1 MIKNNKLINY
11 IIVVLFVV
19 MIGFKVSNNE
29 LFLLYNNIL
38 CYLCIFIVIVGSI
51 YFTIKLKFLQFN
63 VFKMVKSI
71 KSSSISDVK
80 ALFMS
85 MGAKIGVGS
94 IVGISLA
101 IYVSGPGV
109 LLWIWIISLL
119 SSILTY
125 CESYLGC
132 MYKRDDQGGVFY
144 YISRGLNNKRLSIIY
159 TFILVFVYAVGFVG
173 IQSNTIIK
181 SIDHVI
187 NIDKYVVVIG
197 LCLFIAMIIFNNI
210 KSIIDFMA
218 KLVPVMCVLYIVFG
232 LFILFNDIDRIIF
245 IFNLILDDGLKFDRA
260 IIGVIIVGLQRGIFA
275 TEAGIG
281 TSSIASSISSN
292 DKMGQGIFQVMGVH
306 FISLVIVTITGFIII
321 GSNYS
326 YVGTVNGVEIIFD
339 IFNHYY
345 GFFGKI
351 GLCIIIIL
359 FAISTIIS
367 GYYYSIKGVE
377 FLKGSLSN
385 SNILFM
391 KILVVLLVFIGG
403 VINSSIIW
411 SVIDT
416 LVLFLLLINIYAIF
430 CLRKSVAV

>member
-1 MIKNNKLINY
+1 MINNNKLINY

-19 MIGFKVSNNE
+19 MIGFKISNNE

-63 VFKMVKSI
+63 VFKMVESI

-94 IVGISLA
+94 VVGISLA

-144 YISRGLNNKRLSIIY
+144 YISRGLNNKGLSIIY

-173 IQSNTIIK
+173 IQSNTIVK

-187 NIDKYVVVIG
+187 NIDKYVVVIS

-245 IFNLILDDGLKFDRA
+245 IFNLILEDGLRFDRA

-321 GSNYS
+321 GSDYS

-359 FAISTIIS
+359 FAISTIVS

-377 FLKGSLSN
+377 FLKGTLS
-385 SNILFM
+385 SVGTILI
-391 KILVVLLVFIGG
+391 KILVVLLVFMGG
-403 VINSSIIW
+403 IVDSTVIW

-430 CLRKSVAV
+430 CLRKFISV

>member
-1 MIKNNKLINY
+1 
-11 IIVVLFVV
+11 
-19 MIGFKVSNNE
+19 MIGFKISNNE

-159 TFILVFVYAVGFVG
+159 TFILIFVYAVGFVG
-173 IQSNTIIK
+173 IQSNTIVK

-321 GSNYS
+321 GSDYS

-359 FAISTIIS
+359 FAISTIVS
-367 GYYYSIKGVE
+367 GYYYSIKGLE
-377 FLKGSLSN
+377 FLKGTLS
-385 SNILFM
+385 SVGTILI
-391 KILVVLLVFIGG
+391 KILVVLLVFMGG
-403 VINSSIIW
+403 VVDSTVIW

-430 CLRKSVAV
+430 CLRKFIAV

>member
-1 MIKNNKLINY
+1 
-11 IIVVLFVV
+11 

-63 VFKMVKSI
+63 VFKMVKSV

-144 YISRGLNNKRLSIIY
+144 YISRGLNNKRLSITY

-245 IFNLILDDGLKFDRA
+245 IFNLILEDGLRFDRV

-321 GSNYS
+321 GSDYS
-326 YVGTVNGVEIIFD
+326 YVGIVNGVEIIFD

-359 FAISTIIS
+359 FAISTIVS

-377 FLKGSLSN
+377 FLKGTLS
-385 SNILFM
+385 SVGTILI
-391 KILVVLLVFIGG
+391 KILVVLLVFMGG
-403 VINSSIIW
+403 VVDSTVIW

-430 CLRKSVAV
+430 CLRKFIAV

>member
-1 MIKNNKLINY
+1 MINNNKLINY

-19 MIGFKVSNNE
+19 MIGFKISNNE

-173 IQSNTIIK
+173 IQSNTIVK

-245 IFNLILDDGLKFDRA
+245 IFNLILEDGLRFDRA

-321 GSNYS
+321 GSDYS

-359 FAISTIIS
+359 FAISTIVS

-377 FLKGSLSN
+377 FLKGTLS
-385 SNILFM
+385 SVGTILI
-391 KILVVLLVFIGG
+391 KILVVLLVFMGG
-403 VINSSIIW
+403 VVDSTVIW

-430 CLRKSVAV
+430 CLRKFIAV

>member
-1 MIKNNKLINY
+1 MINNNKLINY

-19 MIGFKVSNNE
+19 MIGFKISNNE

-159 TFILVFVYAVGFVG
+159 TFILIFVYAVGFVG
-173 IQSNTIIK
+173 IQSNTIVK

-245 IFNLILDDGLKFDRA
+245 IFNLILEDGLRLDRA

-359 FAISTIIS
+359 FAISTIVS

-377 FLKGSLSN
+377 FLKGNLS
-385 SNILFM
+385 SVGTILI
-391 KILVVLLVFIGG
+391 KILVVLLVFMGG
-403 VINSSIIW
+403 VVDSTVIW

-430 CLRKSVAV
+430 CLRKFIAV

>member
-1 MIKNNKLINY
+1 
-11 IIVVLFVV
+11 
-19 MIGFKVSNNE
+19 MIGFKISNNE

-63 VFKMVKSI
+63 VFKMVESI

-94 IVGISLA
+94 VVGISLA

-144 YISRGLNNKRLSIIY
+144 YISRGLNNKGLSIIY

-173 IQSNTIIK
+173 IQSNTIVK

-187 NIDKYVVVIG
+187 NIDKYVVVIS

-245 IFNLILDDGLKFDRA
+245 IFNLILEDGLRFDRA

-321 GSNYS
+321 GSDYS

-359 FAISTIIS
+359 FAISTIVS

-377 FLKGSLSN
+377 FLKGTLS
-385 SNILFM
+385 SVGTILI
-391 KILVVLLVFIGG
+391 KILVVLLVFMGG
-403 VINSSIIW
+403 IVDSTVIW

-430 CLRKSVAV
+430 CLRKFIAV

>member
-19 MIGFKVSNNE
+19 MIGFKFSNNE

-245 IFNLILDDGLKFDRA
+245 IFNLILEDGLRFDRA

-321 GSNYS
+321 GSDYS

-359 FAISTIIS
+359 FAISTIVS

-377 FLKGSLSN
+377 FLKGNLS
-385 SNILFM
+385 SVGTILI
-391 KILVVLLVFIGG
+391 KILVVLLVFMGG
-403 VINSSIIW
+403 IVDSTVIW

-430 CLRKSVAV
+430 CLRKFIAV

>member
-1 MIKNNKLINY
+1 
-11 IIVVLFVV
+11 
-19 MIGFKVSNNE
+19 MIGFKISNNE

-173 IQSNTIIK
+173 IQSNTIVK

-326 YVGTVNGVEIIFD
+326 YVGIVNGVEIIFD

-359 FAISTIIS
+359 FAISTIVS

-377 FLKGSLSN
+377 FLKGTLS
-385 SNILFM
+385 SVGTILI
-391 KILVVLLVFIGG
+391 KILVVLLVFMGG
-403 VINSSIIW
+403 VVDSTVIW

-430 CLRKSVAV
+430 CLRKFIAV

>member
-1 MIKNNKLINY
+1 MINNNKLINY

-19 MIGFKVSNNE
+19 MIGFKISNNE

-159 TFILVFVYAVGFVG
+159 TFILIFVYAVGFVG
-173 IQSNTIIK
+173 IQSNTIVK

-321 GSNYS
+321 GSDYS

-359 FAISTIIS
+359 FAISTIVS
-367 GYYYSIKGVE
+367 GYYYSIKGLE
-377 FLKGSLSN
+377 FLKGTLS
-385 SNILFM
+385 SVGTILI
-391 KILVVLLVFIGG
+391 KILVVLLVFMGG
-403 VINSSIIW
+403 VVDSTVIW

-430 CLRKSVAV
+430 CLRKFIAV

>member
-1 MIKNNKLINY
+1 
-11 IIVVLFVV
+11 
-19 MIGFKVSNNE
+19 MIGFKISNNE

-63 VFKMVKSI
+63 VFKMVESI

-173 IQSNTIIK
+173 IQSNTIVK

-326 YVGTVNGVEIIFD
+326 YVGIVNGVEIIFD

-359 FAISTIIS
+359 FAISTIVS

-377 FLKGSLSN
+377 FLKGTLS
-385 SNILFM
+385 SVGTILI
-391 KILVVLLVFIGG
+391 KILVVLLVFMGG
-403 VINSSIIW
+403 VVDSTVIW

-430 CLRKSVAV
+430 CLRKFIAV

>member
-11 IIVVLFVV
+11 IIVILFIF
-19 MIGFKVSNNE
+19 MISFKIISNE
-29 LFLLYNNIL
+29 LFLLYTNIL
-38 CYLCIFIVIVGSI
+38 CYLCIFVVIVVSI
-51 YFTIKLKFLQFN
+51 YFTIKLRFLQFN
-63 VFKMVKSI
+63 IFKMISSI
-71 KSSSISDVK
+71 KNNSINDMK

-132 MYKRDDQGGVFY
+132 MYKKGNQGGVFY
-144 YISRGLNNKRLSIIY
+144 YISRGINNRVLSIIY
-159 TFILVFVYAVGFVG
+159 TFVLIFVYAVGFIG
-173 IQSNTIIK
+173 IQSNTIVK
-181 SIDHVI
+181 SINHVI
-187 NIDKYVVVIG
+187 NINKYIIVIF
-197 LCLFIAMIIFNNI
+197 LCLCIAIIVFKNI

-218 KLVPVMCVLYIVFG
+218 KLVPIMCFLYIIFG
-232 LFILFNDIDRIIF
+232 LFILFDDIDRVMF
-245 IFNLILDDGLKFDRA
+245 IFNLILDDGFRLDRA
-260 IIGVIIVGLQRGIFA
+260 IIGVVVVGLQRGIFA

-281 TSSIASSISSN
+281 TSSIVSGISSN
-292 DKMGQGIFQVMGVH
+292 NKIGQGMFQVMGVH
-306 FISLVIVTITGFIII
+306 FISLVIITITGFIII
-321 GSNYS
+321 ASDYS
-326 YVGTVNGVEIIFD
+326 YVGNVNGVEIIFD

-345 GFFGKI
+345 GFFGKM
-351 GLCIIIIL
+351 GLCVVIIL

>member
-1 MIKNNKLINY
+1 MINNNKLINY

-19 MIGFKVSNNE
+19 MIGFKISNNE

-63 VFKMVKSI
+63 VFKMVESI

-101 IYVSGPGV
+101 IYVSGLGV

-245 IFNLILDDGLKFDRA
+245 IFNLILEDGLRFDRA

-321 GSNYS
+321 GSDYS

-359 FAISTIIS
+359 FAISTIVS

-377 FLKGSLSN
+377 FLKGTLS
-385 SNILFM
+385 SVGTILI
-391 KILVVLLVFIGG
+391 KILVVLLVFMGG
-403 VINSSIIW
+403 IVDSTVIW

-430 CLRKSVAV
+430 CLRKFIAV

>member
-63 VFKMVKSI
+63 VFKMVKSV

-173 IQSNTIIK
+173 IQSNTIVK

-245 IFNLILDDGLKFDRA
+245 IFNLILEDGLRFDRA

-321 GSNYS
+321 GSDYS

-359 FAISTIIS
+359 FAISTIVS

-377 FLKGSLSN
+377 FLKGNLS
-385 SNILFM
+385 SVGTILI
-391 KILVVLLVFIGG
+391 KILVVLLVFMGG
-403 VINSSIIW
+403 IVDSTVIW

-430 CLRKSVAV
+430 CLRKFIAV

>member
-1 MIKNNKLINY
+1 MINNNKLINY

-19 MIGFKVSNNE
+19 MIGFKISNNE

-159 TFILVFVYAVGFVG
+159 TFILIFVYAVGFVG
-173 IQSNTIIK
+173 IQSNTIVK

-197 LCLFIAMIIFNNI
+197 LCLFIAMIIFNII

-245 IFNLILDDGLKFDRA
+245 IFNLILEDGLRFDRA

-359 FAISTIIS
+359 FAISTIVS

-377 FLKGSLSN
+377 FLKGTLS
-385 SNILFM
+385 SVGTILI
-391 KILVVLLVFIGG
+391 KILVVLLVFMGG
-403 VINSSIIW
+403 VVDSTVIW

-430 CLRKSVAV
+430 CLRKFIAV

>member
-1 MIKNNKLINY
+1 MINNNKLINY

-19 MIGFKVSNNE
+19 MIGFKISNNE

-63 VFKMVKSI
+63 VFKIVESI

-94 IVGISLA
+94 IVGISFA

-144 YISRGLNNKRLSIIY
+144 YISRGLNNKGLSIIY

-173 IQSNTIIK
+173 IQSNTIVK

-187 NIDKYVVVIG
+187 NIDKYVVVIS

-245 IFNLILDDGLKFDRA
+245 IFNLILEDGLRFDRA

-321 GSNYS
+321 GSDYS

-359 FAISTIIS
+359 FAISTIVS

-377 FLKGSLSN
+377 FLKGTLS
-385 SNILFM
+385 SVGTILI
-391 KILVVLLVFIGG
+391 KILVVLLVFMGG
-403 VINSSIIW
+403 IVDSTVIW

-430 CLRKSVAV
+430 CLRKFIAV

>member
-19 MIGFKVSNNE
+19 MIGFKISNNE

-173 IQSNTIIK
+173 IQSNTIVK

-326 YVGTVNGVEIIFD
+326 YVGIVNGVEIIFD

-359 FAISTIIS
+359 FAISTIVS

-377 FLKGSLSN
+377 FLKGTLS
-385 SNILFM
+385 SVGTILI
-391 KILVVLLVFIGG
+391 KILVVLLVFMGG
-403 VINSSIIW
+403 VVDSTVIW

-430 CLRKSVAV
+430 CLRKFIAV

>member
-1 MIKNNKLINY
+1 MINNNKLINY

-19 MIGFKVSNNE
+19 MIGFKISNNE

-159 TFILVFVYAVGFVG
+159 TFILIFVYAVGFVG
-173 IQSNTIIK
+173 IQSNTIVK

-245 IFNLILDDGLKFDRA
+245 IFNLILEDGLRFDRV

-321 GSNYS
+321 GSDYS
-326 YVGTVNGVEIIFD
+326 YVGIVNGVEIIFD

-359 FAISTIIS
+359 FAISTIVS
-367 GYYYSIKGVE
+367 RYYYSIKGVE
-377 FLKGSLSN
+377 FLKGTLS
-385 SNILFM
+385 SVGTILI
-391 KILVVLLVFIGG
+391 KILVVLLVFMGG
-403 VINSSIIW
+403 VVDSTVIW

-430 CLRKSVAV
+430 CLRKFIAV

>member
-1 MIKNNKLINY
+1 MINNNKLINY

-19 MIGFKVSNNE
+19 MIGFKISNNE

-63 VFKMVKSI
+63 VFKMVKSV

-159 TFILVFVYAVGFVG
+159 TFILIFVYAVGFVG

-245 IFNLILDDGLKFDRA
+245 IFNLILEDGLRFDRA

-321 GSNYS
+321 GSDYS

-359 FAISTIIS
+359 FAISTIVS

-377 FLKGSLSN
+377 FLKGNLS
-385 SNILFM
+385 SVGTILI
-391 KILVVLLVFIGG
+391 KILVVLLVFMGG
-403 VINSSIIW
+403 VVDSTVIW

-430 CLRKSVAV
+430 CLRKFIAV

>member
-159 TFILVFVYAVGFVG
+159 TFILIFVYAVGFVG

-359 FAISTIIS
+359 FAISTIVS
-367 GYYYSIKGVE
+367 GYYYSIKGLE
-377 FLKGSLSN
+377 FLKGTLS
-385 SNILFM
+385 SVGTILI
-391 KILVVLLVFIGG
+391 KILVVLLVFMGG
-403 VINSSIIW
+403 VVDSTVIW

-430 CLRKSVAV
+430 CLRKFIAV

>member
-1 MIKNNKLINY
+1 MINNNKLINY

-19 MIGFKVSNNE
+19 MIGFKISNNE

-63 VFKMVKSI
+63 VFKMVESI

-159 TFILVFVYAVGFVG
+159 TFILIFVYAVGFVG

-245 IFNLILDDGLKFDRA
+245 IFNLILEDGLRFDRA

-321 GSNYS
+321 GSDYS

-359 FAISTIIS
+359 FAISTIVS

-377 FLKGSLSN
+377 FLKGTLS
-385 SNILFM
+385 SVGTILI
-391 KILVVLLVFIGG
+391 KILVVLLVFMGG
-403 VINSSIIW
+403 VVDSTVIW

-430 CLRKSVAV
+430 CLRKFIAV

>member
-1 MIKNNKLINY
+1 
-11 IIVVLFVV
+11 
-19 MIGFKVSNNE
+19 MIGFKISNNE

-63 VFKMVKSI
+63 VFKMVESI

-144 YISRGLNNKRLSIIY
+144 YISRGLNNKGLSIIY

-173 IQSNTIIK
+173 IQSNTIVK

-245 IFNLILDDGLKFDRA
+245 IFNLILDDGLRFDRA

-359 FAISTIIS
+359 FAISTIVS

-377 FLKGSLSN
+377 FLKGTLS
-385 SNILFM
+385 SVGTILI
-391 KILVVLLVFIGG
+391 KILVVLLVFMGG
-403 VINSSIIW
+403 IVDSTVIW

-430 CLRKSVAV
+430 CLRKFIAV

>member
-19 MIGFKVSNNE
+19 MIGFKISNNE

-63 VFKMVKSI
+63 VFKMVESI

-159 TFILVFVYAVGFVG
+159 TFILIFVYAVGFVG

-210 KSIIDFMA
+210 KSIIVFMA

-321 GSNYS
+321 GSDYS

-359 FAISTIIS
+359 FAISTIVS
-367 GYYYSIKGVE
+367 GYYYSIKGLE
-377 FLKGSLSN
+377 FLKGTLS
-385 SNILFM
+385 SVGTILI
-391 KILVVLLVFIGG
+391 KILVVLLVFMGG
-403 VINSSIIW
+403 VVDSTVIW

-430 CLRKSVAV
+430 CLRKFIAV

>member
-63 VFKMVKSI
+63 VFKMVESI

-94 IVGISLA
+94 VVGISLA

-144 YISRGLNNKRLSIIY
+144 YISRGLNNKGLSIIY

-173 IQSNTIIK
+173 IQSNTIVK

-187 NIDKYVVVIG
+187 NIDKYVVVIS

-245 IFNLILDDGLKFDRA
+245 IFNLILEDGLRFDRA

-321 GSNYS
+321 GSDYS

-359 FAISTIIS
+359 FAISTIVS

-377 FLKGSLSN
+377 FLKGTLS
-385 SNILFM
+385 SVGTILI
-391 KILVVLLVFIGG
+391 KILVVLLVFMGG
-403 VINSSIIW
+403 IVDSTVIW

-430 CLRKSVAV
+430 CLRKFIAV

>member
-1 MIKNNKLINY
+1 MINNNKLINY

-159 TFILVFVYAVGFVG
+159 TFILIFVYAVGFVG

-359 FAISTIIS
+359 FAISTIVS

-377 FLKGSLSN
+377 FLKGTLS
-385 SNILFM
+385 SVGTILI
-391 KILVVLLVFIGG
+391 KILVVLLVFMGG
-403 VINSSIIW
+403 VVDSTVIW

-430 CLRKSVAV
+430 CLRKFIAV

>member
-19 MIGFKVSNNE
+19 MIGFKISNNE

-159 TFILVFVYAVGFVG
+159 TFILIFVYAVGFVG

-321 GSNYS
+321 GSDYS

-359 FAISTIIS
+359 FAISTIVS

-377 FLKGSLSN
+377 FLKGTLS
-385 SNILFM
+385 SVGTILI
-391 KILVVLLVFIGG
+391 KILVVLLVFMGG
-403 VINSSIIW
+403 VVDSTVIW

-430 CLRKSVAV
+430 CLRKFIAV

>member
-1 MIKNNKLINY
+1 MINNNKLINY

-19 MIGFKVSNNE
+19 MIGFKISNNE

-159 TFILVFVYAVGFVG
+159 TFILIFVYAVGFVG
-173 IQSNTIIK
+173 IQSNTIVK

-245 IFNLILDDGLKFDRA
+245 IFNLILEDGLRFDRA

-321 GSNYS
+321 GSDYS

-359 FAISTIIS
+359 FAISTIVS

-377 FLKGSLSN
+377 FLKGTLS
-385 SNILFM
+385 SVGTILI
-391 KILVVLLVFIGG
+391 KILVVLLVFMGG
-403 VINSSIIW
+403 IVDSTVIW

-430 CLRKSVAV
+430 CLRKFIAV

>member
-1 MIKNNKLINY
+1 MINNNKLINY

-19 MIGFKVSNNE
+19 MIGFKISNNE

-173 IQSNTIIK
+173 IQSNTIVK

-245 IFNLILDDGLKFDRA
+245 IFNLILEDGLRFDRA

-359 FAISTIIS
+359 FAISTIVS

-377 FLKGSLSN
+377 FLKGTLS
-385 SNILFM
+385 SVGTILI
-391 KILVVLLVFIGG
+391 KILVVLLVFMGG
-403 VINSSIIW
+403 VVDSTVIW

-430 CLRKSVAV
+430 CLRKFIAV

>member
-19 MIGFKVSNNE
+19 MIGFKISNNE

-63 VFKMVKSI
+63 VFKMVESI

-144 YISRGLNNKRLSIIY
+144 YISRGLNNKGLSIIY
-159 TFILVFVYAVGFVG
+159 TFILIFVYAVGFVG
-173 IQSNTIIK
+173 IQSNTIVK

-245 IFNLILDDGLKFDRA
+245 IFNLILEDGLRFDRV

-359 FAISTIIS
+359 FAISTIVS

-377 FLKGSLSN
+377 FLKGTLS
-385 SNILFM
+385 SVGTILI
-391 KILVVLLVFIGG
+391 KILVVLLVFMGG
-403 VINSSIIW
+403 VVDSTVIW

-430 CLRKSVAV
+430 CLRKFIAV

>member
-19 MIGFKVSNNE
+19 MIGFKISNNE

-173 IQSNTIIK
+173 IQSNTIVK

-245 IFNLILDDGLKFDRA
+245 IFNLILEDGLRFDRA

-359 FAISTIIS
+359 FAISTIVS

-377 FLKGSLSN
+377 FLKGTLS
-385 SNILFM
+385 SVGTILI
-391 KILVVLLVFIGG
+391 KILVVLLVFMGG
-403 VINSSIIW
+403 VVDSTVIW

-430 CLRKSVAV
+430 CLRKFIAV

>member
-1 MIKNNKLINY
+1 
-11 IIVVLFVV
+11 

-63 VFKMVKSI
+63 VFKMVESI

-94 IVGISLA
+94 VVGISLA

-144 YISRGLNNKRLSIIY
+144 YISRGLNNKGLSIIY

-173 IQSNTIIK
+173 IQSNTIVK

-187 NIDKYVVVIG
+187 NIDKYVVVIS

-245 IFNLILDDGLKFDRA
+245 IFNLILEDGLRFDRA

-321 GSNYS
+321 GSDYS

-359 FAISTIIS
+359 FAISTIVS

-377 FLKGSLSN
+377 FLKGTLS
-385 SNILFM
+385 SVGTILI
-391 KILVVLLVFIGG
+391 KILVVLLVFMGG
-403 VINSSIIW
+403 IVDSTVIW

-430 CLRKSVAV
+430 CLRKFIAV

>member
-19 MIGFKVSNNE
+19 MIGFKISNNE

-173 IQSNTIIK
+173 IQSNTIVK

-245 IFNLILDDGLKFDRA
+245 IFNLILDDGLRFDRA

-321 GSNYS
+321 GSDYS

-359 FAISTIIS
+359 FAISTIVS
-367 GYYYSIKGVE
+367 GYYYSIKRVE
-377 FLKGSLSN
+377 FLKGNLS
-385 SNILFM
+385 SVGTILI
-391 KILVVLLVFIGG
+391 KILVVLLVFMGG
-403 VINSSIIW
+403 IVDSTVIW

-430 CLRKSVAV
+430 CLRKFIAV

>member
-19 MIGFKVSNNE
+19 MIGFKISNNE

-63 VFKMVKSI
+63 VFKMVESI

-159 TFILVFVYAVGFVG
+159 TFILIFVYAVGFVG
-173 IQSNTIIK
+173 IQSNTIVK

-260 IIGVIIVGLQRGIFA
+260 IIGVIIIGLQRGIFA

-321 GSNYS
+321 GSDYS

-359 FAISTIIS
+359 FAISTIVS
-367 GYYYSIKGVE
+367 GYYYSIKGLE
-377 FLKGSLSN
+377 FLKGTLS
-385 SNILFM
+385 SVGTILI
-391 KILVVLLVFIGG
+391 KILVVLLVFMGG
-403 VINSSIIW
+403 VVDSTVIW

-430 CLRKSVAV
+430 CLRKFIAV

>member
-1 MIKNNKLINY
+1 
-11 IIVVLFVV
+11 

-159 TFILVFVYAVGFVG
+159 TFILIFVYAVGFVG

-359 FAISTIIS
+359 FAISTIVS

-377 FLKGSLSN
+377 FLKGTLS
-385 SNILFM
+385 SVGTILI
-391 KILVVLLVFIGG
+391 KILVVLLVFMGG
-403 VINSSIIW
+403 VVDSTVIW

-430 CLRKSVAV
+430 CLRKFIAV

>member
-159 TFILVFVYAVGFVG
+159 TFILIFVYAVGFVG

-245 IFNLILDDGLKFDRA
+245 IFNLILEDGLRFDRA

-359 FAISTIIS
+359 FAISTIVS

-377 FLKGSLSN
+377 FLKGNLS
-385 SNILFM
+385 SVGTILI
-391 KILVVLLVFIGG
+391 KILVVLLVFMGG
-403 VINSSIIW
+403 VVDSTVIW

-430 CLRKSVAV
+430 CLRKFIAV

>member
-19 MIGFKVSNNE
+19 MIGFKISNNE

-173 IQSNTIIK
+173 IQSNTIVK

-321 GSNYS
+321 GSDYS

-359 FAISTIIS
+359 FAISTIVS

-377 FLKGSLSN
+377 FLKGTLS
-385 SNILFM
+385 SVGTILI
-391 KILVVLLVFIGG
+391 KILVVLLVFMGG
-403 VINSSIIW
+403 VVDSTVIW

-430 CLRKSVAV
+430 CLRKFIAV

>member
-1 MIKNNKLINY
+1 MINNNKLINY

-19 MIGFKVSNNE
+19 MIGFKISNNE

-63 VFKMVKSI
+63 VFKMVESI

-144 YISRGLNNKRLSIIY
+144 YISRGLNNKGLSIIY

-173 IQSNTIIK
+173 IQSNTIVK

-245 IFNLILDDGLKFDRA
+245 IFNLILDDGLRFDRA

-359 FAISTIIS
+359 FAISTIVS

-377 FLKGSLSN
+377 FLKGTLS
-385 SNILFM
+385 SVGTILI
-391 KILVVLLVFIGG
+391 KILVVLLVFMGG
-403 VINSSIIW
+403 IVDSTVIW

-430 CLRKSVAV
+430 CLRKFIAV

>member
-1 MIKNNKLINY
+1 MINNNKLINY

-19 MIGFKVSNNE
+19 MIGFKISNNE

-63 VFKMVKSI
+63 VFKMVESI

-94 IVGISLA
+94 IVGISFA

-144 YISRGLNNKRLSIIY
+144 YISRGLNNKGLSIIY

-173 IQSNTIIK
+173 IQSNTIVK

-187 NIDKYVVVIG
+187 NIDKYVVVIS

-245 IFNLILDDGLKFDRA
+245 IFNLILEDGLRFDRA

-321 GSNYS
+321 GSDYS

-359 FAISTIIS
+359 FAISTIVS

-377 FLKGSLSN
+377 FLKGTLS
-385 SNILFM
+385 SVGTILI
-391 KILVVLLVFIGG
+391 KILVVLLVFMGG
-403 VINSSIIW
+403 IVDSTVIW

-430 CLRKSVAV
+430 CLRKFIAV

>member
-1 MIKNNKLINY
+1 MINNNKLINY

-19 MIGFKVSNNE
+19 MIGFKISNNE

-63 VFKMVKSI
+63 VFKMVESI

-245 IFNLILDDGLKFDRA
+245 IFNLILEDGLRFDRA

-321 GSNYS
+321 GSDYS

-359 FAISTIIS
+359 FAISTIVS

-377 FLKGSLSN
+377 FLKGTLS
-385 SNILFM
+385 SVGTILI
-391 KILVVLLVFIGG
+391 KILVVLLVFMGG
-403 VINSSIIW
+403 VVDSTVIW

-430 CLRKSVAV
+430 CLRKFIAV

>member
-1 MIKNNKLINY
+1 MINNNKLINY

-19 MIGFKVSNNE
+19 MIGFKISNNE

-144 YISRGLNNKRLSIIY
+144 YISRGLNNKGLSIIY

-173 IQSNTIIK
+173 IQSNTIVK

-245 IFNLILDDGLKFDRA
+245 IFNLILEDGLRFDRA

-359 FAISTIIS
+359 FAISTIVS

-377 FLKGSLSN
+377 FLKGTLS
-385 SNILFM
+385 SVGTILI
-391 KILVVLLVFIGG
+391 KILVVLLVFMGG
-403 VINSSIIW
+403 IVDSTVIW

-430 CLRKSVAV
+430 CLRKFIAV